1 VSNTVAEGLLRLRE
15 SDGELGDAF
24 GPGSRASHGINLRC
38 CRRSGFD
45 PYRKERPMNPVIGTP
60 PTLEWI
66 GVGRLAI
73 DESYQRATDS
83 AASRRLIHKIKTG
96 WNWNYC
102 QPLVVSRRLDAS
114 LYVIDGQHRLT
125 AAMGRGD
132 IPHLPCVVISGQD
145 ENGEASAFVALNT
158 QRQKLS
164 QGDIFNAMLAAGNED
179 AKHVAGLLA
188 ETGWRMTHTSNTQV
202 WKAGD
207 LFCAPMLVKALKAE
221 GECVVRNALAALRE
235 AYPETTVTNT
245 VTLLKALFLIYRNKL
260 AADPDHLI
268 EMLGAVSPV
277 DWELERAAVRLRN
290 PQLSLVDALVE
301 TIVATCAIS
310 ATDALLAA

>member
-1 VSNTVAEGLLRLRE
+1 MNA
-15 SDGELGDAF
+15 AI
-24 GPGSRASHGINLRC
+24 GS
-38 CRRSGFD
+38 
-45 PYRKERPMNPVIGTP
+45 P

-66 GVGRLAI
+66 GVERLAI

-102 QPLVVSRRLDAS
+102 QPLVVSRRIDGG
-114 LYVIDGQHRLT
+114 LYVVDGQHRLS
-125 AAMGRGD
+125 AAIGRGD

-164 QGDIFNAMLAAGNED
+164 QADIFNAMLASGD
-179 AKHVAGLLA
+179 ATAKQVAALLE
-188 ETGWRMTHTSNTQV
+188 ETGWRMAHTSNTQV
-202 WKAGD
+202 WKPGD
-207 LFCAPMLVKALKAE
+207 MFCAPMIVKALKAE
-221 GECVVRNALAALRE
+221 GECIVRNALSALRE

-245 VTLLKALFLIYRNKL
+245 ATLLKALFLIYRNKRVS
-260 AADPDHLI
+260 DPDRLI
-268 EMLGAVSPV
+268 EMLGACSPV
-277 DWELERAAVRLRN
+277 DWELERSAVRLRN

-301 TIVATCAIS
+301 TIVATCEVT